1 MEKSF
6 TLYNSEVSTEI
17 TEYGKFYMNEWV
29 ANSYGVSL
37 EVINFYVYK
46 YGKRPGFYLVE
57 TSGKAEKRRE
67 LKQIERFLK
76 LKKIREKCIEPS
88 HFKTQ

>member
-6 TLYNSEVSTEI
+6 TLYNSEVSAEI
-17 TEYGKFYMNEWV
+17 TEQGKFYMNEWV

-57 TSGKAEKRRE
+57 TSSKAKKREE

-76 LKKIREKCIEPS
+76 INKLKELI
-88 HFKTQ
+88 